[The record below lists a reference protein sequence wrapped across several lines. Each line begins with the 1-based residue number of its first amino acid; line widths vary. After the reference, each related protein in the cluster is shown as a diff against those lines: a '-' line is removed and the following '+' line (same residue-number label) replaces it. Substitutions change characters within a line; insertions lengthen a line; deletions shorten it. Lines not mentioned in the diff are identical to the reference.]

1 VKVLHVEAGMH
12 LYGGARQVVYLL
24 SGLQQ
29 HGVESCLVCPRG
41 SAVAG
46 AVREIGVVVEE
57 IPMGGDLDLGLIFRL
72 KRIIQHYNPDL
83 VHIHS
88 RRGGDIM
95 GGLATRM
102 AGVKSVLSRR
112 VDNPEHPWV
121 VASKYRLYDRVIAI
135 SQGIA
140 DVLKREGVAA
150 EKLVC
155 VRSAVDM
162 DRYQQSCDK
171 AWFRAQFGLAEDALV
186 IGVAAQL
193 IPRKGHRY
201 LLEAMPGLLERFP
214 QLHLLLFGKGP
225 LRSTLEQQIETL
237 QLHRHVTLAGF
248 RDDLPRLL
256 PCLDLLAHPALMEG
270 LGVALLQAASA
281 GLPIV
286 AVNAGGMPEAVEDG
300 VNGRLVP
307 PGSEEALANAIHQLL
322 ADETL
327 RRRMGA
333 AGREKMRRGFS
344 VEQMVLG
351 NLAVYR
357 DLLGISEMEG

>member
-12 LYGGARQVVYLL
+12 LYGGAKQVVYLS

-29 HGVESCLVCPRG
+29 QGVESCLVCPCG
-41 SAVAG
+41 SAVAD
-46 AVREIGVVVEE
+46 AVREIGVQVEE

-72 KRIIQHYNPDL
+72 KRMIQLYSPDL

-88 RRGGDIM
+88 RRGADIL
-95 GGLATRM
+95 GGLAARM

-121 VASKYRLYDRVIAI
+121 VASKYRLFDRVIAI

-140 DVLKREGVAA
+140 DVLNREGVPAR
-150 EKLVC
+150 KLFC

-162 DRYQQSCDK
+162 DLYQQPCDK

-201 LLEAMPGLLERFP
+201 LLEAMPRLVEAFP

-225 LRSTLEQQIETL
+225 LRETLEQQIAAL
-237 QLHRHVTLAGF
+237 QLQQHVTMAGF
-248 RDDLPRLL
+248 RDDLPRFL
-256 PCLDLLAHPALMEG
+256 PCLDLLVHPALMEG

-286 AVNAGGMPEAVEDG
+286 AVDAGGMPEAVEDG
-300 VNGRLVP
+300 VNGLLVP
-307 PGSEEALANAIHQLL
+307 PGSDEALAKGIQQLL

-327 RRRMGA
+327 RRRMGES
-333 AGREKMRRGFS
+333 GREKMQRGFS
-344 VEQMVLG
+344 VQQMVLG

-357 DLLGISEMEG
+357 DLLGISEVEG